1 LTSGILCDFQCSSKE
16 DLEKHIH
23 KEHTIFPCADR
34 NCTVECNSLDK
45 LAGHVATVHKR
56 ILNKNASEIKCNKC
70 ETKFQTKDELMT
82 HIKTHM
88 SYKPCKKYAV
98 NKCGVQSECRYSHVI
113 LPPGVNV
120 CYKCGVT
127 SSSKTDIM
135 KHIKSSH
142 GTEICHNFLLNK
154 CDFDN
159 CMFSHSIS
167 NGLNVEI
174 IPERDMVTPTAPTEE
189 DFVNPPTTGPV
200 VRTEPRAQPLTP
212 QVERLSQEEA
222 IRQVA
227 VNQISMH
234 MEHMLP
240 QIMAKMI
247 EAVTQMNLT
256 HQ

>member
-1 LTSGILCDFQCSSKE
+1 
-16 DLEKHIH
+16 
-23 KEHTIFPCADR
+23 
-34 NCTVECNSLDK
+34 
-45 LAGHVATVHKR
+45 
-56 ILNKNASEIKCNKC
+56 
-70 ETKFQTKDELMT
+70 
-82 HIKTHM
+82 M

-234 MEHMLP
+234 MEQMLP
-240 QIMAKMI
+240 QIMAKII